1 MRWERKLDSSINSGR
16 VGPMIMFYS
25 ISQIILTK
33 GNGINCEV
41 SITDYWRVK
50 NVIVLILLSLYR
62 YKIHMVKVATYHFKD
77 ILNPR

>member
-16 VGPMIMFYS
+16 VGPMMMFYS

-33 GNGINCEV
+33 GDGINCEF

-50 NVIVLILLSLYR
+50 NVIVFTLIGSISAKIMKQLSS
-62 YKIHMVKVATYHFKD
+62 
-77 ILNPR
+77 